1 MAEQVLIIG
10 PGRMG
15 LAIGTALTSVGAVE
29 RLIYVGRDPEP
40 PPHPLF
46 SRDEDRAEYLI
57 APQPVPEGIGIVIL
71 AVPDPKIPTVAQGLA
86 QMGPAPGGTVV
97 FHLAG
102 SLSTD
107 PLEPLHAVGY
117 AVGSLHP
124 LQTIADPW
132 TGGDRLIGAAYALGG
147 EPAALAA
154 GRRLVSALG
163 GRSLVIPARRRVDF
177 HAAAVFASDYL
188 IGLAVIAMGIL
199 LGAGADEED
208 ALPAILTLM
217 RGTIDNLEDL
227 GLASSLTGPIPRGA
241 ADIVRAH
248 LTQLSDS
255 ERILYRALGGEV
267 LQLALAAGLD
277 ERRAAELESLLELE

>member
-1 MAEQVLIIG
+1 MMAEQVLIVG
-10 PGRMG
+10 AGRMG
-15 LAIGTALTSVGAVE
+15 VAVGTALTRVGAVE
-29 RLIYVGRDPEP
+29 RLGDVGRDAGPPP
-40 PPHPLF
+40 PPHF
-46 SRDEDRAEYLI
+46 SRDAGRSEYQI
-57 APQPVPEGIGIVIL
+57 DPEHVPQGIGMVVL
-71 AVPDPKIPTVAQGLA
+71 AAPEPQTPTVAQGLA
-86 QMGPAPGGTVV
+86 QTAPAPGGTVV

-255 ERILYRALGGEV
+255 EQIGRAHV
-267 LQLALAAGLD
+267 
-277 ERRAAELESLLELE
+277 